1 MRAADA
7 QRSVACNV
15 DGDQKVRRLKIN
27 ELVMP
32 LTLALGMV
40 VAAMTSGCVRPS
52 VVDRKTEEYAVYS
65 GLINSFQSEFGVDLL
80 LVANQTTPTVS
91 RDREF
96 DEKEFIKY
104 QLPDTTAKETLN
116 DYKLIDSQPLNIAN
130 RFAINRRYILLSNQ
144 EARSYFENTDT
155 RLRLQEKYPTS
166 SGRIMML
173 SRVGFNSRM
182 NEALVYA
189 WAYCG
194 GDCGGGGY
202 YLLRKEDG
210 AWKVKEKKL
219 WIS

>member
-1 MRAADA
+1 M
-7 QRSVACNV
+7 
-15 DGDQKVRRLKIN
+15 RRLKLN
-27 ELVMP
+27 ELIMP
-32 LTLALGMV
+32 LTLALGLV

-52 VVDRKTEEYAVYS
+52 MVDRQTEEYAVYS
-65 GLINSFQSEFGVDLL
+65 GLINSFQSEPGVDLL

-96 DEKEFIKY
+96 DEKAFIKY

-116 DYKLIDSQPLNIAN
+116 DYQLIDSQPLNIAN

-144 EARSYFENTDT
+144 EARSYFENSDT

-173 SRVGFNSRM
+173 SRVGFNRRM
-182 NEALVYA
+182 NEGLVYA

-194 GDCGGGGY
+194 ADCGGGGY

>member
-1 MRAADA
+1 M
-7 QRSVACNV
+7 
-15 DGDQKVRRLKIN
+15 RRLKIN
-27 ELVMP
+27 ELIMP

-52 VVDRKTEEYAVYS
+52 VVDRQTEEYAVYS
-65 GLINSFQSEFGVDLL
+65 GLINSFQSEFGADLL

-144 EARSYFENTDT
+144 EARSYFENSDT
-155 RLRLQEKYPTS
+155 RFRLQEKYPTS

-173 SRVGFNSRM
+173 SRVGFNRRM

-189 WAYCG
+189 WEYCG

>member
-1 MRAADA
+1 MLI
-7 QRSVACNV
+7 
-15 DGDQKVRRLKIN
+15 GDQKVRRLKIN

-32 LTLALGMV
+32 LTLALAMV
-40 VAAMTSGCVRPS
+40 IPAITSGCVHPS
-52 VVDRKTEEYAVYS
+52 VLDRQTEEYAVYS
-65 GLINSFQSEFGVDLL
+65 GLINSFQSEPGVDLL

-91 RDREF
+91 RVSEF

-104 QLPDTTAKETLN
+104 QLPDITAKETLN
-116 DYKLIDSQPLNIAN
+116 DYKLIDSQLLNIAN
-130 RFAINRRYILLSNQ
+130 CFAINRSYILLSNQ
-144 EARSYFENTDT
+144 EVSSYFENSDT
-155 RLRLQEKYPTS
+155 RLRLREKYPTS
-166 SGRIMML
+166 NGRIMML
-173 SRVGFNSRM
+173 SRVGFNRRM

-210 AWKVKEKKL
+210 AWKVKETKL

>member
-1 MRAADA
+1 MLI
-7 QRSVACNV
+7 
-15 DGDQKVRRLKIN
+15 GDQKVRRLKIN

-32 LTLALGMV
+32 LTLALAMV
-40 VAAMTSGCVRPS
+40 IPAITSGCVHPS
-52 VVDRKTEEYAVYS
+52 VLDRQTEEYAVYS
-65 GLINSFQSEFGVDLL
+65 GLINSFQSEPGVDLL

-91 RDREF
+91 RVSEF

-104 QLPDTTAKETLN
+104 QLPDITAKETLN

-130 RFAINRRYILLSNQ
+130 CFAINRSYILLSNQ
-144 EARSYFENTDT
+144 EVSSYFENSDT

-166 SGRIMML
+166 NGRIMML
-173 SRVGFNSRM
+173 SRVGFNRRM

-210 AWKVKEKKL
+210 AWKVKETKL

>member
-1 MRAADA
+1 M
-7 QRSVACNV
+7 S
-15 DGDQKVRRLKIN
+15 
-27 ELVMP
+27 

-40 VAAMTSGCVRPS
+40 VAAMTSGCGHPP
-52 VVDRKTEEYAVYS
+52 VVDRQNEEYAVYS
-65 GLINSFQSEFGVDLL
+65 GLINSFQSEPGVDLL
-80 LVANQTTPTVS
+80 LIANQTISTSPQL
-91 RDREF
+91 
-96 DEKEFIKY
+96 DEKDFIKY
-104 QLPDTTAKETLN
+104 NLPDTTAKETLN
-116 DYKLIDSQPLNIAN
+116 DYKLIDSQPLNVAN

-144 EARSYFENTDT
+144 EARSYFENSDT

-173 SRVGFNSRM
+173 SRVGFNRGM

-194 GDCGGGGY
+194 GECGGGGY

-210 AWKVKEKKL
+210 GWKVKEKKL